1 MRNKV
6 VLIKGYAGVSKKIT
20 MGEFERINA
29 DHIVLIAALR
39 RPQFSP
45 EGFDDPSRVVNFP
58 KEVLSHWRS
67 LDREHFVIAEYAN
80 MITDRGGENI
90 KAVEGVSLELDW
102 FYEAVKAFHRN
113 MKVKVVECRLILDEN
128 PCLQMTIDGQ
138 RYTMADAIERLRPNP
153 NLG

>member
-39 RPQFSP
+39 NPQFLP
-45 EGFDDPSRVVNFP
+45 EGFDEPTRILALP
-58 KEVLSHWRS
+58 KEVLNHWKS
-67 LDREHFVIAEYAN
+67 IDREHFVVAEYAN
-80 MITDRGGENI
+80 MFMDRGGENI
-90 KAVEGVSLELDW
+90 KAVEGYSLEVEW
-102 FYEAVKAFHRN
+102 FYDAVKAFHRN
-113 MKVKVVECRLILDEN
+113 IKFKITECGIIVSPHLK
-128 PCLQMTIDGQ
+128 MTIDGQ
-138 RYTMADAIERLRPNP
+138 EFTLKEAIERLRPNP

>member
-1 MRNKV
+1 MSSKV

-45 EGFDDPSRVVNFP
+45 EGFEDPSRIINFP
-58 KEVLSHWRS
+58 KEVLAHWR
-67 LDREHFVIAEYAN
+67 LLNQEHFVIAEYAN
-80 MITDRGGENI
+80 MLTDRGGENI
-90 KAVEGVSLELDW
+90 KAVEGGSLEVEW
-102 FYEAVKAFHRN
+102 FYDAIKAFHSN
-113 MKVKVVECRLILDEN
+113 LKAKLVECSLVFKDN
-128 PCLQMTIDGQ
+128 PCLQMIIEGQ
-138 RYTMADAIERLRPNP
+138 RYTLGEAIERLRPNP